1 MAAPLSHEANTKQL
15 GAVGET
21 RKQGDK
27 RLKIQAFFSTEHMVG
42 RKYAILSVFAYCSDN
57 QCFTSMA

>member
-27 RLKIQAFFSTEHMVG
+27 RLKIQAFFSTERMVG
-42 RKYAILSVFAYCSDN
+42 RKYAILNAF
-57 QCFTSMA
+57 F

>member
-1 MAAPLSHEANTKQL
+1 MAVPLSHEANTKQL

-42 RKYAILSVFAYCSDN
+42 RKYAILSAFTYCFDN
-57 QCFTSMA
+57 QSFTSVA